1 METVPKKGNAPVLT
15 AGKGI
20 SWMAALKRDKWLYL
34 LLIPGLLYF
43 LIFKYLP
50 MWGVLIAFKDYSPYL
65 GFWKSEWVGLGYFK
79 DFFMNPDFFRLL
91 RNTLMLA
98 SLDLLFAFPAPLI
111 LALLLNEL
119 RKAVYKRCIQT
130 LIYVPHF
137 VSWTIVVSITFVFFT
152 VDTGV
157 INKMVMSLT
166 GNQISFL
173 SDADWFR
180 PMIVMQSIWKETGWG
195 TILFLAALATV
206 DQEQY
211 EAAIMDGAGR
221 FRRMWHITLPAIRS
235 TIIVLLILRIGSFLN
250 IGFEQ
255 VYLMTNSLNRS
266 VADIF
271 DTYVYMMG
279 ITQGAYS
286 YSTAVGLFK
295 SVVGIILIFGANYI
309 AKKFDQEGLF

>member
-1 METVPKKGNAPVLT
+1 MEIAAKTERAAVKTKRKTNWLT
-15 AGKGI
+15 AI
-20 SWMAALKRDKWLYL
+20 KRDKWLYL
-34 LLIPGLLYF
+34 LLVPGVLYF
-43 LIFKYLP
+43 LIFKYWP

-65 GFWKSEWVGLGYFK
+65 GFWQSEWVGFEYFK
-79 DFFMNPDFFRLL
+79 NFFMNPDFFRLL

-98 SLDLLFAFPAPLI
+98 ALDLIFAFPAPLI

-119 RKAVYKRCIQT
+119 RHAIYKRCIQT

-137 VSWTIVVSITFVFFT
+137 VSWTIVASITFVFFT

-157 INKMVMSLT
+157 INKLIERIT
-166 GNQISFL
+166 GGEISFL
-173 SDADWFR
+173 SDPEWFR

-195 TILFLAALATV
+195 TILFLAALASV

-211 EAAIMDGAGR
+211 EAAVMDGAGR
-221 FRRMWHITLPAIRS
+221 FRRLWHITLPAIRS
-235 TIIVLLILRIGSFLN
+235 TIVVLLILRIGSFLN

-255 VYLMTNSLNRS
+255 IFLMTNSLNRS
-266 VADIF
+266 VAEIF
-271 DTYVYMMG
+271 DTYVYVVG

-295 SVVGIILIFGANYI
+295 SVVGVTLIFGANYI
-309 AKKFDQEGLF
+309 AKKFDQDGLF